1 MLKEYHNTFL
11 GIQCRIILRTWL
23 LLSLQDEKSC
33 LLYFNV
39 KISQSLTSLL
49 FSSAFGLFNFLKTS
63 KRAKMTP
70 HIDAWILVAEN
81 MNDALLWFTNDMYHC
96 RQEQWSY
103 FPLFLNVPC
112 FDLHNFYATGRQS
125 IVTKMFLNVLI
136 RRFLIKKA
144 SVCKNQSNNITK
156 RFFVILDMK
165 SLKLFMVLVH
175 FIKFSSDRI

>member
-1 MLKEYHNTFL
+1 M
-11 GIQCRIILRTWL
+11 
-23 LLSLQDEKSC
+23 
-33 LLYFNV
+33 
-39 KISQSLTSLL
+39 TSLL

-63 KRAKMTP
+63 KRTKMTP
-70 HIDAWILVAEN
+70 YIDAWILVAEN
-81 MNDALLWFTNDMYHC
+81 MTDALLWFTKDTHHC
-96 RQEQWSY
+96 RQEHWSY
-103 FPLFLNVPC
+103 FALFLNLPC

-136 RRFLIKKA
+136 RRVLIKKV

-165 SLKLFMVLVH
+165 SLKLFMVLVY

>member
-1 MLKEYHNTFL
+1 M
-11 GIQCRIILRTWL
+11 
-23 LLSLQDEKSC
+23 
-33 LLYFNV
+33 
-39 KISQSLTSLL
+39 TSLL

-63 KRAKMTP
+63 KRTKMTP
-70 HIDAWILVAEN
+70 YIDAWILVAEN
-81 MNDALLWFTNDMYHC
+81 MTDALLWFTNDTYHC
-96 RQEQWSY
+96 RQDHWSY
-103 FPLFLNVPC
+103 FPLFLNLPC
-112 FDLHNFYATGRQS
+112 FDLHNFYATGRHS